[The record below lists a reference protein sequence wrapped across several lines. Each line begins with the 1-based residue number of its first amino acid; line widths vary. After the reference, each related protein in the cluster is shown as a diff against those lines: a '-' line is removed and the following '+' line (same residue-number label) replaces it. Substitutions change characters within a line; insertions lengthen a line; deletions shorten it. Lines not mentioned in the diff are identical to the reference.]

1 MTSSYTNL
9 FRFFFVCVDL
19 VALNLVN
26 IVLLLSFHRIPAEGE
41 REYGILFL
49 VSNMIWLISAYGTR
63 VYIEDAHP
71 ELHRFVKRT
80 LKAFILYATCVLLFV
95 FLYHYFYSRL
105 FVVLSFIFILAS
117 LILTRLVLIGVTF
130 YMKKGNRNSKR
141 VVIVGYNELAN
152 KFVTH
157 FTEHRH
163 EFQVDGYF
171 EDKNEI
177 SELTTLPIIGNIDE
191 CLEYATKNNIHEI
204 YSTISPESNKSIYA
218 MATMAEKSL
227 IRFKFIPDFKL
238 FVNRETYIEYQ
249 DNFPIL
255 SLRPEPLEDLSNSI
269 KKRIFDIMFSLIIIV
284 FLLSWLIPVLAI
296 IIKLTSRGPVIF
308 KQQRSGRNNKQ
319 FTCYKLRTL
328 RMNQEANTKQVT
340 LNDNRITRVG
350 RFLRKSNLDE
360 LPQFV
365 NVLWGN
371 MSVVGP
377 RPHMLAHTDLF
388 SKVMG
393 EYMVRHFLKPGIT
406 GWAQVTGYRGEIKEE
421 TQLRNRIIHDI
432 WYMENW
438 SLWLDAKIIWLTIYS
453 TFKGSKN
460 AY

>member
-1 MTSSYTNL
+1 MISRYTNL

-19 VALNLVN
+19 IALNLVN
-26 IVLLLSFHRIPAEGE
+26 IVLMLSFRRIPAEGE

-49 VSNMIWLISAYGTR
+49 VSNMIWLVSAYGAR

-80 LKAFILYATCVLLFV
+80 LKAYILYITCVLLFV

-105 FVVLSFIFILAS
+105 FVVLSFVFVLTS
-117 LILTRLVLIGVTF
+117 LTLTRLVLIGITLYF
-130 YMKKGNRNSKR
+130 KNGNRNSR
-141 VVIVGYNELAN
+141 RIVIVGYNDLAN

-157 FTEHRH
+157 FTEHTH
-163 EFQVDGYF
+163 EFKVDGYF
-171 EDKNEI
+171 EDNNQI

-255 SLRPEPLEDLSNSI
+255 SLRPEPLEDLTNSV
-269 KKRIFDIMFSLIIIV
+269 KKRIFDIGFSLIIII
-284 FLLSWLIPVLAI
+284 FLLSWLMPLLAI
-296 IIKLTSRGPVIF
+296 IIKATSKGPFIF
-308 KQQRSGRNNKQ
+308 KQKRSGRHNKQ

-328 RMNQEANTKQVT
+328 RTNEEANTKQVT

-365 NVLWGN
+365 NVLLGS

-406 GWAQVTGYRGEIKEE
+406 GWAQVRGYRGEIKEE

-453 TFKGSKN
+453 TFKGNKN

>member
-1 MTSSYTNL
+1 MISRYTNL

-26 IVLLLSFHRIPAEGE
+26 IVLMLSFRRIPAEGE

-49 VSNMIWLISAYGTR
+49 VSNMIWLVSAYGAR

-80 LKAFILYATCVLLFV
+80 LKAFILYVTCVLLFV

-105 FVVLSFIFILAS
+105 FVVLSFVFVLTS
-117 LILTRLVLIGVTF
+117 LTLTRLGLIGVTSYF
-130 YMKKGNRNSKR
+130 KSGNRNSR
-141 VVIVGYNELAN
+141 RIVIVGYNDLAN

-171 EDKNEI
+171 EDNNRI

-238 FVNRETYIEYQ
+238 FVNRETFIEYQ

-255 SLRPEPLEDLSNSI
+255 SLRPEPLEDLTNSV
-269 KKRIFDIMFSLIIIV
+269 KKRIFDIGFSLIIIV
-284 FLLSWLIPVLAI
+284 FLLSWLIPILAL
-296 IIKLTSRGPVIF
+296 IIKATSKGPFIF
-308 KQQRSGRNNKQ
+308 KQKRSGRHNKQ

-328 RMNQEANTKQVT
+328 RTNVEANTKQVT
-340 LNDNRITRVG
+340 LNDKRITRIG

-365 NVLWGN
+365 NVLLGT

-406 GWAQVTGYRGEIKEE
+406 GWAQVSGYRGEIKEE

-453 TFKGSKN
+453 TFKGNKN

>member
-1 MTSSYTNL
+1 MTSRYTNL

-19 VALNLVN
+19 IALNLVN
-26 IVLLLSFHRIPAEGE
+26 IVLMLSFRRIPAEGE

-49 VSNMIWLISAYGTR
+49 VSNMIWLVSAYGAR

-80 LKAFILYATCVLLFV
+80 LKAFILYVTCVLLFV

-105 FVVLSFIFILAS
+105 FVVLSFVFVLVS
-117 LILTRLVLIGVTF
+117 LIVTRLGLIGVTLF
-130 YMKKGNRNSKR
+130 FKSGNRNSR
-141 VVIVGYNELAN
+141 RIVIVGYNDLAN
-152 KFVTH
+152 KFVRH
-157 FTEHRH
+157 CTEHRH
-163 EFQVDGYF
+163 EFHVDGYF

-204 YSTISPESNKSIYA
+204 YSTISPEFNKSIYA

-227 IRFKFIPDFKL
+227 IRVKFIPDFKL
-238 FVNRETYIEYQ
+238 FVNRETYVEYQ
-249 DNFPIL
+249 DHFPIL
-255 SLRPEPLEDLSNSI
+255 SLRPEPLEDLTNSV
-269 KKRIFDIMFSLIIIV
+269 KKRIFDIIFSLLIIV
-284 FLLSWLIPVLAI
+284 FLLSWLIPVLAL
-296 IIKLTSRGPVIF
+296 IIKATSKGPVIF
-308 KQQRSGRNNKQ
+308 KQKRSGRHNKQ

-328 RMNQEANTKQVT
+328 RMNVEANTKQVT

-360 LPQFV
+360 LPQFL
-365 NVLWGN
+365 NVLLGN

-388 SKVMG
+388 SKLMG

-406 GWAQVTGYRGEIKEE
+406 GWAQVMGYRGEIKEE

-453 TFKGSKN
+453 TFKGNKN

>member
-1 MTSSYTNL
+1 MNSSYTNL

-19 VALNLVN
+19 ITLNLVN
-26 IVLLLSFHRIPAEGE
+26 IVLMLSFRRIPAEGE
-41 REYGILFL
+41 REYEILFL
-49 VSNMIWLISAYGTR
+49 VSNMIWLVSAYSAR

-80 LKAFILYATCVLLFV
+80 LKAFILYTACVLLFV

-105 FVVLSFIFILAS
+105 FIVLSFVFVFGS
-117 LILTRLVLIGVTF
+117 LILTRLGLILITF
-130 YMKKGNRNSKR
+130 YAKKTNRNSR
-141 VVIVGYNELAN
+141 RIVIVGYNDLAN

-157 FTEHRH
+157 FTQNRQD
-163 EFQVDGYF
+163 FQVDGYF
-171 EDKNEI
+171 EDQSVI
-177 SELTTLPIIGNIDE
+177 SELTSLPIIGNIDE
-191 CLEYATKNNIHEI
+191 CVEYATKNNIHEI

-238 FVNRETYIEYQ
+238 FVNRDTYLEYQ

-255 SLRPEPLEDLSNSI
+255 SLRPEPLEDLTNSI
-269 KKRIFDIMFSLIIIV
+269 KKRTFDIAFSLIIIV
-284 FLLSWLIPVLAI
+284 FLLSWLIPIIAI
-296 IIKLTSRGPVIF
+296 FIKLTSKGPVIF
-308 KQQRSGRNNKQ
+308 KQQRSGRNNTQ

-328 RMNQEANTKQVT
+328 KTNKEANTKQVT
-340 LNDNRITRVG
+340 LNDTRITRLG
-350 RFLRKSNLDE
+350 RFLRKSNIDE

-365 NVLWGN
+365 NVLLGS

-377 RPHMLAHTDLF
+377 RPHMLAHTDLY

-393 EYMVRHFLKPGIT
+393 EYMIRHFLKPGIT
-406 GWAQVTGYRGEIKEE
+406 GWAQVNGYRGEIKEE
-421 TQLRNRIIHDI
+421 SQLRHRIENDI

-453 TFKGSKN
+453 TFKGNKN